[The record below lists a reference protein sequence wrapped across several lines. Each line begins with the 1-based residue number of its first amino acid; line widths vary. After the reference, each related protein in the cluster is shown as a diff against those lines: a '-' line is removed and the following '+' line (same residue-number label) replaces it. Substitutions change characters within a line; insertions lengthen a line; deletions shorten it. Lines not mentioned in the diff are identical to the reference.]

1 MFPLIIIPIAMPQK
15 PRLAVEEAYY
25 MLHIKKH
32 VKQDTDLF
40 SYTSPASLHF
50 WTHAT
55 LTGLSLYSLHS

>member
-1 MFPLIIIPIAMPQK
+1 MPQK